1 MSKTKSR
8 PIGMSVK
15 PSIDISEFEGTI
27 WVYDPVARKRH
38 FNPNRVKAT
47 GRTPGERKPSWADL
61 IKAARK
67 GH

>member
-1 MSKTKSR
+1 MSRTKSH

>member
-1 MSKTKSR
+1 MSRTKSR

-38 FNPNRVKAT
+38 FNPNRVRAT
-47 GRTPGERKPSWADL
+47 GRTPGERKPSLAGL
-61 IKAARK
+61 IKAARR

>member
-1 MSKTKSR
+1 MSRTKSH

-15 PSIDISEFEGTI
+15 PSIDISDFEGTI

-47 GRTPGERKPSWADL
+47 GRTQERKPSLSGL
-61 IKAARK
+61 IKAARR